1 MCAYGWKQAAVPPGE
16 GFLPENFGTSSNL
29 HGDLIEIN
37 MKCLEFI
44 TNGDSCYLENPE
56 KMKS

>member
-1 MCAYGWKQAAVPPGE
+1 MCAYGWEQAAVPPGE

-29 HGDLIEIN
+29 HEDLIEIN

-44 TNGDSCYLENPE
+44 TNGESCLENPE